1 MGLVRTAKVTGLVAA
16 GVILGLATVGGSYAL
31 WNKLVPAGA
40 GTVRSADFLVTLTG
54 SNSSGTHDMVLAD
67 GTPATIA
74 LTSSAAPLGQL
85 FPGVPVY
92 AGVSV
97 GNATAAGSA
106 FTVLATLPDPAIIT
120 DAGPG
125 TGISGYLSVQ
135 AATATDLAQCASV
148 PSGDYQG
155 GFPGVQ
161 IPKGTSAVICFRI
174 QLAPQAPSTL
184 QGQSASVSVPLF
196 VEQIL

>member
-1 MGLVRTAKVTGLVAA
+1 MRAARTATVTGLVAA
-16 GVILGLATVGGSYAL
+16 GVALGLATVGGSYAL
-31 WNKLVPAGA
+31 WNRLVPAGT
-40 GTVRSADFLVTLTG
+40 GTVRSADLLVTLTG
-54 SNSSGTHDMVLAD
+54 SNNAGTHDMVLAD
-67 GTPATIA
+67 GTPATVA
-74 LTSSAAPLGQL
+74 LTSTAAPLAQL

-106 FTVLATLPDPAIIT
+106 FTVLATPGPAVMT
-120 DAGPG
+120 DTGPG

-135 AATATDLAQCASV
+135 AATAPDMAQCASV
-148 PSGDYQG
+148 PSGDYQDN
-155 GFPGVQ
+155 FPGVQ

-174 QLAPQAPSTL
+174 QLSPQAPSTL
-184 QGQSASVSVPLF
+184 QGQSASVAVPLF